1 MYTSSYVEEFG
12 PTKLYATRVL
22 ARQSVTCGAPESIVI
37 GSPFVTR
44 VGTPERDGP
53 DIVIIILRG
62 QAWWGCTTLGGGG
75 GGQTYSGSGKREA
88 HAGSATRSS
97 GAVPCHPQAL

>member
-12 PTKLYATRVL
+12 PSVL

-44 VGTPERDGP
+44 VGTPNIAKSAPMDKAKDRKPNTKQEKPG
-53 DIVIIILRG
+53 IFFFFAKMGL
-62 QAWWGCTTLGGGG
+62 
-75 GGQTYSGSGKREA
+75 GSG
-88 HAGSATRSS
+88 RSKDR
-97 GAVPCHPQAL
+97 PHLII

>member
-22 ARQSVTCGAPESIVI
+22 AHQSVTCGAPESIVI

-44 VGTPERDGP
+44 VGTPERDRP
-53 DIVIIILRG
+53 DIVIILLRG
-62 QAWWGCTTLGGGG
+62 YRAFGERDEKNKNIVSLGLNS
-75 GGQTYSGSGKREA
+75 YEFK
-88 HAGSATRSS
+88 
-97 GAVPCHPQAL
+97 